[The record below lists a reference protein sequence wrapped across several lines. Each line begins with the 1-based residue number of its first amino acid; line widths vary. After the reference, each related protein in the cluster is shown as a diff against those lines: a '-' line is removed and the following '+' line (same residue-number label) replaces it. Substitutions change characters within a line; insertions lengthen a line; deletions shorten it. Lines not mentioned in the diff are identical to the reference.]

1 MNSSNGAGDGVLAFF
16 AADHAAVT
24 PDGKVHVNGGGI
36 GLLRFPAFPATLAT
50 LGIAAILQLP
60 FHSTMQDHVIRV
72 GLRGPNDEELPVRVE
87 ARFRAAPSPEAQYG
101 EAGFVPF
108 GVTVT
113 NVEVPTAGAYTL
125 VLWFDDQQKATYRMR
140 AIQTRL
146 MPTVG
151 GGPPSDSMTSPYAHA
166 GG

>member
-1 MNSSNGAGDGVLAFF
+1 MTEATPVPDTPAVITRISVLAFF

-24 PDGKVHVNGGGI
+24 PDGKVYVNGGGI
-36 GLLRFPAFPATLAT
+36 SLLRFPSFPATLAT

-60 FHSTMQDHVIRV
+60 FHNTMQDHTIRV
-72 GLRGPNDEELPVRVE
+72 GLRGPNDQDLPVRVE

-113 NVEVPTAGAYTL
+113 NIEILTAGAYTL
-125 VLWFDDQQKATYRMR
+125 VLWFDDEEKATYRMR
-140 AIQTRL
+140 AIQTL
-146 MPTVG
+146 LLPAPG
-151 GGPPSDSMTSPYAHA
+151 SGQPS
-166 GG
+166 